1 MQQVGT
7 RELEQGFGDALAA
20 AFELAVTPAIFG
32 FLGWLIDRQVNL
44 FPVFTISFTLV
55 TAGYAT
61 WKLYRSYS
69 DRMDVATAERRAAWL
84 AGAENV

>member
-1 MQQVGT
+1 
-7 RELEQGFGDALAA
+7 
-20 AFELAVTPAIFG
+20 LAVTPAIFG
-32 FLGWLIDRQVNL
+32 FLGWLVDRQLGL
-44 FPVFTISFTLV
+44 FPVFTISFALF

-69 DRMDVATAERRAAWL
+69 DRMDRAAAERRAAWQ